1 MLTKQQIE
9 AIKPKEKLLK
19 VSDGDMLYIFTSPTG
34 KKVWKVLYTLDGKKG
49 TITIGEYP
57 LISIK
62 AARLKRD
69 EIKIMLASGISPGQ
83 KKKEEKQKQLEG
95 MSFIELIESYR
106 DVVAPTH
113 KGHIQ
118 EVASLIYP
126 VVS

>member
-83 KKKEEKQKQLEG
+83 KKKEEK
-95 MSFIELIESYR
+95 
-106 DVVAPTH
+106 
-113 KGHIQ
+113 
-118 EVASLIYP
+118 
-126 VVS
+126 